1 MLPSSNEFNYTPTFN
16 GILKQARATGYNTT
30 YAVQE
35 LTDNLLSKQSKVGK
49 VVLFKDE
56 KTKKL
61 NAVAV
66 EDDGVGMTS
75 AGLKEFF
82 VIAGSEKNDRDET
95 DIGSFRCGAKYA
107 AMNLGN
113 KLTVVSKVLGG
124 NIVGL
129 HANFDVMV
137 KQNSF
142 TPTDFCP
149 SVVSEW
155 ADKYIPARLY
165 ETFSKKESGTFIYIT
180 ELLSKCSNPIDKVF
194 EDLNKDLNIAY
205 TGVYNQCQ
213 LFLEEYGVKTIEIN
227 LCDLFY
233 SSGEDLEHPAY
244 LSELLMFENKDTE
257 EVMVVEK
264 VTSQRTFKK
273 KPKGKLSASKP
284 VYFVHSARP
293 RGKGGNFNTMEEISG
308 LPSHPF
314 TQVGVMQCRVI
325 QVCREKFEE
334 EKEIFPER
342 SQFANDRKGVYFDRD
357 IRRVGTAKRLGTK
370 FHDRGEL
377 GGGDERRRMQVKFPN
392 SCDKFIGTKF
402 NKQLDDKEL
411 PCLALNDAIITIY
424 KQVTTMWRAHD
435 TNEGVSVMQEQV
447 PDNETFEENVVTTPE
462 PLEQDDVPVKQF
474 SMSNEIYREEFTVQ
488 PILPIEEIYSTWNHK
503 FSEND
508 FDLANKLPDAEE
520 RKVEILALLE

>member
-1 MLPSSNEFNYTPTFN
+1 
-16 GILKQARATGYNTT
+16 
-30 YAVQE
+30 
-35 LTDNLLSKQSKVGK
+35 
-49 VVLFKDE
+49 
-56 KTKKL
+56 
-61 NAVAV
+61 
-66 EDDGVGMTS
+66 
-75 AGLKEFF
+75 
-82 VIAGSEKNDRDET
+82 
-95 DIGSFRCGAKYA
+95 
-107 AMNLGN
+107 
-113 KLTVVSKVLGG
+113 
-124 NIVGL
+124 
-129 HANFDVMV
+129 
-137 KQNSF
+137 
-142 TPTDFCP
+142 
-149 SVVSEW
+149 
-155 ADKYIPARLY
+155 
-165 ETFSKKESGTFIYIT
+165 
-180 ELLSKCSNPIDKVF
+180 
-194 EDLNKDLNIAY
+194 
-205 TGVYNQCQ
+205 
-213 LFLEEYGVKTIEIN
+213 
-227 LCDLFY
+227 
-233 SSGEDLEHPAY
+233 
-244 LSELLMFENKDTE
+244 
-257 EVMVVEK
+257 MVVEK